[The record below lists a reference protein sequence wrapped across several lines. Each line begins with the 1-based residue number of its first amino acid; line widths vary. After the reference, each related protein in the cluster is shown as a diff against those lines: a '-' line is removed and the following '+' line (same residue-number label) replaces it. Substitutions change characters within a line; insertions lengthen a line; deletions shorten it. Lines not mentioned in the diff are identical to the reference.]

1 GGARHQHLGPE
12 AHCDRYVALEE
23 CRDDA
28 GKPAQRDT
36 QIAPLLPAERAEP
49 LDQGGGV
56 RMPHGVIWRSHQHAE
71 AAHPVALL
79 RARRERPGGR
89 RAAEQRDELAPFQLI
104 ELHSVP
110 ARGGLQDIKL
120 ARSSQR
126 VVIAAP
132 RLSAYQRS
140 FGGASRRRGDF
151 PPRSSASPWPTACFD
166 LFVLPAG

>member
-79 RARRERPGGR
+79 RARRERPR
-89 RAAEQRDELAPFQLI
+89 SRSAADERDELAP
-104 ELHSVP
+104 LHHS
-110 ARGGLQDIKL
+110 IT
-120 ARSSQR
+120 
-126 VVIAAP
+126 
-132 RLSAYQRS
+132 
-140 FGGASRRRGDF
+140 
-151 PPRSSASPWPTACFD
+151 SSASASRLAGTSMPSAFA
-166 LFVLPAG
+166 VLRLITKSNLIGCCTGMSAGFSPFRIRAI